1 MAENLFPT
9 VGVEAAEYD
18 TSDTAANG
26 DVTYGSTVQF
36 DFDKHEFIL
45 SPTGKQKE
53 VTEADAWG
61 EWCVKALCTERFNY
75 LIYDSSYGEEL
86 DTLLGTSRPHEVIES
101 EIRRMVKECLMC
113 DKRTASVSEFS
124 FQWVEDGIIF
134 SCSITNTLGDDM
146 TLTRK
151 VVR

>member
-18 TSDTAANG
+18 TSDTATNG
-26 DVTYGSTVQF
+26 DVAYGSTVQF
-36 DFDKHEFIL
+36 DFEKHEFIL

-53 VTEADAWG
+53 GTEEYAWG
-61 EWCVKALCTERFNY
+61 ELCVKALCTERFNY
-75 LIYDSSYGEEL
+75 LVYDSNYGEEL

-134 SCSITNTLGDDM
+134 SCRITNTLGDDM